1 MDFPQLLEAHYWKLS
16 DEAGETI
23 MRFYRSHPKTNGTIQ
38 IVCSAACVRL
48 CVTIARIASHAI
60 PTDRVNAI
68 AFKNISSNGSI
79 WRHEEIGLAVSF
91 GFDAVAPV
99 LGKQRKRGKKKNEIP
114 PWADL
119 QFHCVPMEGRPFFPT
134 LPAWRL
140 FIPIDRRAENFLVI
154 TRKTPMLTI
163 YPLHVR
169 FAKYTH
175 P

>member
-99 LGKQRKRGKKKNEIP
+99 LGKQRKRGKKKRDTSMGGFAIP
-114 PWADL
+114 LRTHGGTSVLSNITRLTFVYSNRSTCGEFSSNYAKNTNANNLSIP
-119 QFHCVPMEGRPFFPT
+119 RPFC
-134 LPAWRL
+134 
-140 FIPIDRRAENFLVI
+140 
-154 TRKTPMLTI
+154 
-163 YPLHVR
+163 
-169 FAKYTH
+169 
-175 P
+175 